1 MEILGIDTNAKTVKG
16 SKFGYITGISYLAP
30 SDESGVA
37 NTCADATSGCRAACL
52 FTAGRGAMSN
62 VKSARVNK
70 TLAFFRNKNVWM
82 KQLAVEVSKLVKKA
96 AKENKVPCVRLNGTS
111 DLPWERVKIDDK
123 NIMEHFPSVRFY
135 DYTKSFARIM
145 DFLAGN
151 LPPNYHLTFSRSET
165 NDVQVETVLKAG
177 GNVAVVFRGE
187 LPETYKGVKVIN
199 GDESDL
205 RFIDAKNVVVG
216 LVEKGRAK
224 KDESGFVVEPK

>member
-1 MEILGIDTNAKTVKG
+1 
-16 SKFGYITGISYLAP
+16 
-30 SDESGVA
+30 
-37 NTCADATSGCRAACL
+37 
-52 FTAGRGAMSN
+52 
-62 VKSARVNK
+62 
-70 TLAFFRNKNVWM
+70 M

-123 NIMEHFPSVRFY
+123 NIMEHFPSVQFY

-199 GDESDL
+199 G
-205 RFIDAKNVVVG
+205 
-216 LVEKGRAK
+216 
-224 KDESGFVVEPK
+224 